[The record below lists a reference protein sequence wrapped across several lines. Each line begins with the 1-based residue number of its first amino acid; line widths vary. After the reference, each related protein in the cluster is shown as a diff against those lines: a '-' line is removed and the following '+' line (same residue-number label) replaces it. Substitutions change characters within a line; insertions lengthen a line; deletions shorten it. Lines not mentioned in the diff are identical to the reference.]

1 MAITNRQ
8 YVILSVTLMLC
19 ALAPAAESPDD
30 VMYWRPYFG
39 ARFADRG
46 GLGIRVTH
54 VAPGSPA
61 EKIGISPGDV
71 IYEFA
76 DKNFYKRNINPRQL
90 TDAILL
96 APIDKPVTVVFLS
109 NAGKKTV
116 SVQLREQPFLG
127 IMFSGH
133 EGQGFFVREI
143 IQNAPAGELGLQRD
157 DLIVG
162 YGANSFK
169 ETHLRSRTLADEIA
183 SSPFNTPIKLT
194 LLREGRIINKSLIY
208 KNPRAAEQPKKPPAQ
223 KPPAE
228 EAEQTPPGDALF
240 SENFDNENKGK
251 GQANYRGFTN
261 WRVTRGEVDL
271 IGNGYFDH
279 QSGNGLYVDM
289 DGSKAS
295 WSGATVAGRLTSKKP
310 LTLLPGTYIL
320 KFDLA
325 GHPYQGPNTVI
336 VKLADVYR
344 ADFTLKRQI
353 PDTGF
358 KTYTRTIKVE
368 KPTTGNLIFEH
379 RGGDFSG
386 LLLDNVSL
394 TRSPDQ

>member
-1 MAITNRQ
+1 MAIAKRQ
-8 YVILSVTLMLC
+8 HVLLSATLLLC
-19 ALAPAAESPDD
+19 SLAPAAEKSDGT
-30 VMYWRPYFG
+30 MYWRPYFG

-54 VAPGSPA
+54 VDPGSPA
-61 EKIGISPGDV
+61 EKVGISSGDV

-76 DKNFYKRNINPRQL
+76 DKNFYKRNINPRLL

-96 APIDKPVTVVFLS
+96 APVDKPVTVVFLS
-109 NAGKKTV
+109 NSGKKTV

-133 EGQGFFVREI
+133 EGQGFLVRETI
-143 IQNAPAGELGLQRD
+143 GNAPAGKLGLQRD
-157 DLIVG
+157 DLIIG
-162 YGANSFK
+162 YGAKSFK
-169 ETHLRSRTLADEIA
+169 ETRLRSRTLADEIA
-183 SSPFNTPIKLT
+183 NSPFNAPIKLT
-194 LLREGRIINKSLIY
+194 LLRGGKIINKSIVY
-208 KNPRAAEQPKKPPAQ
+208 KNARAAKLPKKPAIQ
-223 KPPAE
+223 EPPADR
-228 EAEQTPPGDALF
+228 PGQISTGTVLF
-240 SENFDNENKGK
+240 SDNFDTENKGK
-251 GQANYRGFTN
+251 GQANYRGFAN
-261 WRVTRGEVDL
+261 WQVTRGEVDL

-289 DGSKAS
+289 DGSKAG
-295 WSGATVAGRLTSKKP
+295 WGGATVAGRLTSKKS
-310 LTLLPGTYIL
+310 LTLSPGTYIF

-325 GHPYQGPNTVI
+325 GHPYQGPNTII

-353 PDTGF
+353 PETGF
-358 KTYTRTIKVE
+358 KTYTRTVKVE
-368 KPTTGNLIFEH
+368 KTTTGPLIFEH
-379 RGGDFSG
+379 RGGDFAG